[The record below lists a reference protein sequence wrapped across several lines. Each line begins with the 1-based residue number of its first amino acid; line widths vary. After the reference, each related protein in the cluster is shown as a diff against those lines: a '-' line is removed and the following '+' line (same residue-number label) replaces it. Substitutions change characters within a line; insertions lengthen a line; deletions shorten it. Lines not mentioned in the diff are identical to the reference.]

1 MRERERERERERVT
15 IQVHL
20 LYMYIYYV
28 SNMDY
33 SGIITTLF
41 ITSSLKKYTS
51 LILFCW
57 KWFIHNTQIQELSNE
72 KNVTSLC

>member
-33 SGIITTLF
+33 SGIITTLLHY
-41 ITSSLKKYTS
+41 SSRFLFVVSACLKNKRKCTMD
-51 LILFCW
+51 F
-57 KWFIHNTQIQELSNE
+57 
-72 KNVTSLC
+72 